1 MDRKKIASVTGASSG
16 VGREFVRLMAQNL
29 KKIDEIWVIAR
40 RKERLKELEQ
50 EVKVPLVPFLLDLE
64 QEDWLDT
71 IKLALKEQQPRI
83 KMLVN
88 CAGFGKIGDLEE
100 VPLEQTVGMIDVN
113 CRALTAMTYLAIPY
127 MAENSRIIQLAS
139 SAAFLPQP
147 RFAVYAAT
155 KSYVLSFSRALN
167 EELKERGIAVTA
179 VCPGPVRTEFFD
191 IAEETGE
198 VAFYKRLVMADSVKV
213 VRKAF
218 RDSLQRREVSVYGGM
233 MNVFFGICKVLPH
246 SWILRFLR

>member
-1 MDRKKIASVTGASSG
+1 MVIMKIAIVTGASSG
-16 VGREFVRLMAQNL
+16 LGREFVRLMDKNL
-29 KKIDEIWVIAR
+29 KSIDEIWVIAR
-40 RKERLKELEQ
+40 RMERLKELKE
-50 EVKVPLVPFLLDLE
+50 EVRIPLVPFELDLE
-64 QEDWLDT
+64 QKDW
-71 IKLALKEQQPRI
+71 IQPIEEALKEKKPQV

-88 CAGFGKIGDLEE
+88 CAGFGKIGDWDKI
-100 VPLEQTVGMIDVN
+100 PLEQEVGMIDVN
-113 CRALTAMTYLAIPY
+113 CRALTAMTYLTIPY

-155 KSYVLSFSRALN
+155 KSYVLSFSQALN
-167 EELKERGIAVTA
+167 EELKGSGIAVTA

-198 VAFYKRLVMADSVKV
+198 VALYKKLVMADPAKV

-218 RDSLQRREVSVYGGM
+218 RDSLQRRSVSVYGGIM
-233 MNVFFGICKVLPH
+233 KGFYWICKMIPH
-246 SWILRFLR
+246 TWILRFL

>member
-1 MDRKKIASVTGASSG
+1 MKIAIVTGASSG
-16 VGREFVRLMAQNL
+16 LGWEFVRLMDQTL
-29 KKIDEIWVIAR
+29 KRIDEIWVVAR
-40 RKERLKELEQ
+40 RVERLEELAK
-50 EVKVPLVPFLLDLE
+50 EVKIPLVPFELDLE
-64 QEDWLDT
+64 RADWMDVIQQALQE
-71 IKLALKEQQPRI
+71 KQPRV

-88 CAGFGKIGDLEE
+88 CAGFGKIGDCDEIS
-100 VPLEQTVGMIDVN
+100 LEQTEGMIEVN
-113 CRALTAMTYLAIPY
+113 CRALTAMTYLVLPY
-127 MAENSRIIQLAS
+127 MAENSRMIQLAS

-167 EELKERGIAVTA
+167 EELKGRGIAVTA

-198 VAFYKRLVMADSVKV
+198 VAFYKRLIMADPVKV

-218 RDSLQRREVSVYGGM
+218 SDSLRRKSLSIYGGVI
-233 MNVFFGICKVLPH
+233 NGLYWICKVVPH
-246 SWILRFLR
+246 GWILRFIR

>member
-1 MDRKKIASVTGASSG
+1 MKIAIVTGASSG
-16 VGREFVRLMAQNL
+16 LGREFVRLMDQSF
-29 KKIDEIWVIAR
+29 KSIDEIWVVAR
-40 RKERLKELEQ
+40 RKERLEELQ
-50 EVKVPLVPFLLDLE
+50 EEVTIPLVPFELDLE
-64 QEDWLDT
+64 EEDW
-71 IKLALKEQQPRI
+71 IKSIESALKERQPRV

-88 CAGFGKIGDLEE
+88 CAGFGKIGDWNE
-100 VPLEQTVGMIDVN
+100 VPLEQEIGMVDVN

-167 EELKERGIAVTA
+167 EELKGSGIVVTA

-191 IAEETGE
+191 IAEKTGE
-198 VAFYKRLVMADSVKV
+198 VALYKKLVMADPKKV

-218 RDSLQRREVSVYGGM
+218 RDSLQRRSVSVYGGIM
-233 MNVFFGICKVLPH
+233 KGLYGVCKVVPH
-246 SWILRFLR
+246 EWILRFL

>member
-1 MDRKKIASVTGASSG
+1 MDRKKIAIVTGASSG
-16 VGREFVRLMAQNL
+16 IGREFVRLLDRKL
-29 KKIDEIWVIAR
+29 KTIDEIWVVAR
-40 RKERLKELEQ
+40 REERLKELEK
-50 EVKVPLVPFLLDLE
+50 EVKTPLVSFLWDLE
-64 QEDWLDT
+64 QEDWIGLMEQV
-71 IKLALKEQQPRI
+71 LKERQPLI

-88 CAGFGKIGDLEE
+88 GAGFGKIGDWDT
-100 VPLEQTVGMIDVN
+100 VPLKQTVGMIDVN

-167 EELKERGIAVTA
+167 EELKGRGIAVTA

-198 VAFYKRLVMADSVKV
+198 VALYKKLVMADPVKV

-218 RDSLQRREVSVYGGM
+218 RDSLQRRSLSVYGGII
-233 MNVFFGICKVLPH
+233 NIFWGICKILPH
-246 SWILRFLR
+246 SWILRFLE